1 MHVLELITTKRDG
14 GRLTDDEIRWLI
26 PAYTRGDIPEYQ
38 MAALLMAIVWQGL
51 DAGERS
57 TWTEMM
63 LHSGE
68 VLDLSGVD
76 RPKVDKHSTGGVGD
90 KISLPL
96 APLVAACGAAVPM
109 ISGRGLAHTGGTLD
123 KLEAIPGFR
132 VGIDP
137 ADIPAMLE
145 ETGVVMAAATSTLVP
160 ADQKLYAL
168 RDATGTVPAIGLIT
182 SSIMSKKLA
191 EDLDG
196 LVLDVKVGSGANMR
210 DARAMRELARTMVEV
225 GKDHETPV
233 TAYVTDMSQPLGAE
247 VGNANEVAESI
258 AVLAGEGP
266 GDVTELTIVLGTE
279 MLRLAGLADDDATA
293 RAMLQRA
300 IDSGAGLEVMERMID
315 AQGGDA
321 SVVAH
326 PERLP
331 SAPGEQV
338 VIAQDSGIVKECHA
352 RRIGTSAVRL
362 GAGRETKKD
371 EIDPGVGITVHAK
384 VGDHVERCQ
393 PLATIRWRDE
403 SRLVDCLEVLEAAWV
418 IGEQASPP
426 PLVHERIGP

>member
-1 MHVLELITTKRDG
+1 MHVLELITRKRDG
-14 GRLTDDEIRWLI
+14 GRLTEEEIRWLI
-26 PAYTRGDIPEYQ
+26 PAYTRGDVPEYQ

-51 DAGERS
+51 DTGELT

-132 VGIDP
+132 VGIEP

-145 ETGVVMAAATSTLVP
+145 KTGVVMAAATSTLVP

-196 LVLDVKVGSGANMR
+196 LVLDVKVGNGANMR
-210 DARAMRELARTMVEV
+210 DSRAMRELARTMVEV
-225 GKDHETPV
+225 GRGYSTPV
-233 TAYVTDMSQPLGAE
+233 VAYVTDMSQPLGAE

-258 AVLAGEGP
+258 RVLAGEGP
-266 GDVTELTIVLGTE
+266 EDVTELTMVLGSE
-279 MLRLAGLADDDATA
+279 MLVLAGLATDGVEA
-293 RAMLQRA
+293 RTMLAKA
-300 IDSGAGLEVMERMID
+300 IDSGSALEVLERVID
-315 AQGGDA
+315 AQGGDPA
-321 SVVAH
+321 VVGH

-338 VIAQDSGIVKECHA
+338 LIAPDSGVVKECHA
-352 RRIGTSAVRL
+352 RRIGVSAVRL
-362 GAGRETKKD
+362 GAGREAKKD

-384 VGDHVERCQ
+384 VGDRVERCQ
-393 PLATIRWRDE
+393 PLATVRWRDE
-403 SRLVDCLEVLEAAWV
+403 SRLLDCLELLESAWV
-418 IGEQASPP
+418 IGEQATPP
-426 PLVHERIGP
+426 PLVHEKIT